1 MKRRNR
7 TSVERIIL
15 VAGLVAALLLSVWRY
30 GPVRIQLRWD
40 PQTGLVDAEV
50 SCSMAR

>member
-1 MKRRNR
+1 MKKRKT
-7 TSVERIIL
+7 TSTERIIL
-15 VAGLVAALLLSVWRY
+15 AVGLVIALLISVWRY

-40 PQTGLVDAEV
+40 PQTGHVDAEI